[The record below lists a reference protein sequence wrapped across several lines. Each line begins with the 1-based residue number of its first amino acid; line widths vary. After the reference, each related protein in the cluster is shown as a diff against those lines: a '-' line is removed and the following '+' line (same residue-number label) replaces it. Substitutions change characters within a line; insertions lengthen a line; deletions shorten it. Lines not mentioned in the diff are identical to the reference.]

1 MNKGKLINIVYLF
14 FLFLLK
20 FICISYTYVDNTDT
34 TPVIKKTQTSVV
46 RSNCM
51 DCLDRTN
58 VVQSTLARWV
68 LTEQLRQVGILEPNQ
83 KVEDQESFMTSYR
96 NSKYYIY
103 KYIDISFKN

>member
-1 MNKGKLINIVYLF
+1 M
-14 FLFLLK
+14 LK
-20 FICISYTYVDNTDT
+20 FICISYTYVDNTDA

-96 NSKYYIY
+96 NSKCYIY